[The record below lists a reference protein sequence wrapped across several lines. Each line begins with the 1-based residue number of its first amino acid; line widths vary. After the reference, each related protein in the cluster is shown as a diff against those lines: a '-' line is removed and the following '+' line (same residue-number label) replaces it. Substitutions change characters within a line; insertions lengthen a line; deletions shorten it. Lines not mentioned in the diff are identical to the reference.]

1 MRKISAIEVR
11 GMGDEIKEEIIIE
24 VVDVATR
31 LKS

>member
-11 GMGDEIKEEIIIE
+11 GMGDEMEEIVIE
-24 VVDVATR
+24 VDVATR